1 MRSRLRLALPATLLC
16 GLLAACTGDPDEPG
30 DEQDDGA
37 GDDSADGGGADTGDD
52 GDDGDDQADDG
63 SVAPDPIAG
72 SYEIVTTVDVS
83 SSPLLPGV
91 IGGSLAA
98 LTELTE
104 DPAGTLLAV
113 LDEANLPVLD
123 QLLAVLPD
131 VLVDQLAGFIND
143 FVFDRVVEGIPATQL
158 LTDLVGDLSG
168 ILTRFELVSIL
179 ELSPM
184 DERGATSGS
193 HRLSGVQFE
202 WRGGPLLVDTPALL
216 DDLTVANDVVGSAT
230 FGGGDGVLGIGN
242 HAFHLPLG
250 DFAQLGIALA
260 MQQTFG
266 VADLRAAV
274 GAIFDCPALAESVAT
289 RCLGP
294 ICVGN
299 QDTLLQVCES
309 GLDLVVAEIEER
321 ITAFDFTE
329 IRFAQGDAVLR
340 DAADDGGAVDGIIDS
355 IERGN
360 WECSVQLDT
369 IGGVP
374 LPSPFV
380 GRRQAGN

>member
-1 MRSRLRLALPATLLC
+1 MRSRPRLGLPATLLC
-16 GLLAACTGDPDEPG
+16 GLLTACIGDPDEPV

-37 GDDSADGGGADTGDD
+37 GDDSADGGGADTGD
-52 GDDGDDQADDG
+52 GGDDQADDG

-72 SYEIVTTVDVS
+72 SYEIVTALDVS
-83 SSPLLPGV
+83 STPLLPGA
-91 IGGSLAA
+91 IGNSLAA

-143 FVFDRVVEGIPATQL
+143 FVFDRVVDGIPATQL
-158 LTDLVGDLSG
+158 VTEMVGDLSG
-168 ILTRFELVSIL
+168 ILTRFEVVSIL

-184 DERGATSGS
+184 DDRGVTSGS
-193 HRLSGVQFE
+193 HRLSAVQFE
-202 WRGGPLLVDTPALL
+202 WRGAPLLVDTPALL

-230 FGGGDGVLGIGN
+230 FGGGDGVLGLGD

-250 DFAQLGIALA
+250 DFAQVGIALA
-260 MQQTFG
+260 LQETLG
-266 VADLRAAV
+266 VADLRAAL
-274 GAIFDCPALAESVAT
+274 GAIIDCPALAESVAT

-299 QDTLLQVCES
+299 QETLQEVCES
-309 GLDLVVAEIEER
+309 GLDLVVAEVEER
-321 ITAFDFTE
+321 ITSFDFTE

-340 DAADDGGAVDGIIDS
+340 DAAEDGGAVDGLIDS
-355 IERGN
+355 LERGY
-360 WECSVQLDT
+360 WQCSVQLDS

-374 LPSPFV
+374 LPSPFA
-380 GRRQAGN
+380 GRRQIDN